1 MLFDLAKINYAYLY
15 TLAAAFFKIVPLIST
30 SMIGLFAGIQ
40 MFFTTEYNK
49 ILAIGLI
56 IVYAYVDSK
65 IFEDVYGKEIKTSN
79 SFFIGMSV
87 FMGYYSFDLQGIFY
101 GPLLVCVVTIIFKLI
116 NELDINEN
124 NEITVKEQQSKKK
137 EVN

>member
-15 TLAAAFFKIVPLIST
+15 TLSAAFFKIVPLIST
-30 SMIGLFAGIQ
+30 SMLGLLAGLQ
-40 MFFTTEYNK
+40 MFFTSEYNK
-49 ILAIGLI
+49 IYAIILI
-56 IVYAYVDSK
+56 IVYAKIDSK
-65 IFEDVYGKEIKTSN
+65 IFADVYGKQIKTSN

-124 NEITVKEQQSKKK
+124 NEITVKESKKK
-137 EVN
+137 ETN

>member
-15 TLAAAFFKIVPLIST
+15 TLSAAFFKIVPLIST
-30 SMIGLFAGIQ
+30 SMLGLLAGLQ
-40 MFFTTEYNK
+40 MFFTSEYNK
-49 ILAIGLI
+49 IYAIILI
-56 IVYAYVDSK
+56 IVYAKIDSK
-65 IFEDVYGKEIKTSN
+65 IFEDVYGKQIKTSN

-124 NEITVKEQQSKKK
+124 NEITVKESKKK
-137 EVN
+137 ETN